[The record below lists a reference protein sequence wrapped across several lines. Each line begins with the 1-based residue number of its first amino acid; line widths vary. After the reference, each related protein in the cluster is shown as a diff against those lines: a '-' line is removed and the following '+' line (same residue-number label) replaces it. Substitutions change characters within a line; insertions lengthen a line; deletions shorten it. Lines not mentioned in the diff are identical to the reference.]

1 MFVNTN
7 GFEPLNLTVML
18 TPGRRDIFGHLRKTG
33 ATIVARSEAMTG
45 MEAVTEM
52 EGVALRG

>member
-1 MFVNTN
+1 MFVNTK
-7 GFEPLNLTVML
+7 GFEPYITVVL